1 MNEKTFIE
9 QLWDIGRVFVDGAP
23 HSKMLGMSFVSVDVG
38 RAALSLPYNT
48 ALIGNPK
55 TRVLHG
61 GAITTLLDQ
70 ASGLAAIA
78 GFDSYQSVATLNL
91 SIDYMRAARP
101 GQTIIAS
108 AHCYKTTR
116 HVAFVRGI
124 AHDGDEDDPVAT
136 SQATFMV
143 TSPRDKT
150 DGKTDA
156 SIPGIINPKDMS

>member
-1 MNEKTFIE
+1 MSEKSFIE
-9 QLWDIGRVFVDGAP
+9 QLWDMGPIFVAGAP
-23 HSKMLGMSFVSVDVG
+23 HSKLLGMTFVSVDVG
-38 RAALSLPYNT
+38 RAALSLPYNPS
-48 ALIGNPK
+48 LIGNPK

-78 GFDSYQSVATLNL
+78 GFDTYQSVATLNL

-124 AHDGDEDDPVAT
+124 AHDGDDNDPVAT

-143 TSPRDKT
+143 TSPRA
-150 DGKTDA
+150 KTDA
-156 SIPGIINPKDMS
+156 TIPGFINPKDMT